1 MFAVIATGGKQYRV
15 EEGDVIRVEKLE
27 GEVGSN
33 MEFSTLLVA
42 GEQTLINDASVKVSV
57 EVVEH
62 GRGPKIYIRK
72 YKSGIQY
79 RKRTG
84 HRQDYTALRITSIK

>member
-42 GEQTLINDASVKVSV
+42 GEQTLINDASVRVSA

-84 HRQDYTALRITSIK
+84 HRQDYTALRITGIK

>member
-15 EEGDVIRVEKLE
+15 EEGDVIRVEKLS

-42 GEQTLINDASVKVSV
+42 GEQTLINDASVRVAV

-84 HRQDYTALRITSIK
+84 HRQDYTALRVLSIK